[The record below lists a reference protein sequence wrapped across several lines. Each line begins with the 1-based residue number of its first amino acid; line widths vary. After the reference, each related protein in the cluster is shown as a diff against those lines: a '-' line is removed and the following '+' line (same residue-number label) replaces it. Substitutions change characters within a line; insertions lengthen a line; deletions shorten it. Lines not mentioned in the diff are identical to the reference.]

1 MAVNLITHDFRNGMI
16 YRRYL
21 ATSDSEIERMVEDAE
36 KNAAEDKLKMERIE
50 AKNKVESYLYNARNS
65 VGEEKVKEALGDSV
79 NDVENVVK
87 EGIEWLESHP
97 DASKEE
103 YEEKQ
108 KMYED
113 KIKPIMMK

>member
-1 MAVNLITHDFRNGMI
+1 M
-16 YRRYL
+16 
-21 ATSDSEIERMVEDAE
+21 
-36 KNAAEDKLKMERIE
+36 
-50 AKNKVESYLYNARNS
+50 
-65 VGEEKVKEALGDSV
+65 KEALGDSV

-108 KMYED
+108 KIYED
-113 KIKPIMMK
+113 KIKPIMMKLYENSGMGNQEGPQVSEVD